1 MAKKKISSK
10 MWIWHSEN
18 RSHAGGAFIFAGS
31 VIWILNI
38 MGIIPVTVPWWL
50 QFLAVIGFTLMFN

>member
-1 MAKKKISSK
+1 